1 MPLLP
6 ASDHTDG
13 VRFFNPPAIC
23 PETAPPGRMRWR
35 TILKWQWTRPRSDW
49 PDRIENPTPTGDPH
63 AMPARDTA
71 QVTFIGHSTFL
82 IRLPRPDGTVLS
94 VLTDPV
100 FSQRCSPLPFMGPK
114 RVRAPGRALA
124 DLPPVDVV
132 LISHAHY
139 DHMDLPSLRALA
151 RRGDDP
157 LVVVPLEN
165 ARFLRRTGLR
175 RIMELDWWQ
184 AVGTTGLQVTCT
196 PARHGAARTPF
207 DRNKSLWGGF
217 MLRDTA
223 GHQLFFAGDTAH
235 GRHWSLIRARLGAP
249 DIALLPIG
257 AYAPRALMAGVHTTP
272 EEALSGLRELGAR
285 QGIGMHFGTF
295 RLTDEPMDEPVQRLR
310 AAVREAGL
318 TPRRM
323 DVMAHGECRD
333 MPWRPPDDTG
343 LPDVLFSRTV
353 L

>member
-139 DHMDLPSLRALA
+139 DHMDLPSCA
-151 RRGDDP
+151 RWRGGAMTRWWSSRWKTP
-157 LVVVPLEN
+157 GSCAGPGCAASWN
-165 ARFLRRTGLR
+165 WTGGRPSAR
-175 RIMELDWWQ
+175 
-184 AVGTTGLQVTCT
+184 
-196 PARHGAARTPF
+196 
-207 DRNKSLWGGF
+207 
-217 MLRDTA
+217 
-223 GHQLFFAGDTAH
+223 
-235 GRHWSLIRARLGAP
+235 P
-249 DIALLPIG
+249 D
-257 AYAPRALMAGVHTTP
+257 
-272 EEALSGLRELGAR
+272 
-285 QGIGMHFGTF
+285 
-295 RLTDEPMDEPVQRLR
+295 
-310 AAVREAGL
+310 
-318 TPRRM
+318 
-323 DVMAHGECRD
+323 CR
-333 MPWRPPDDTG
+333 
-343 LPDVLFSRTV
+343 
-353 L
+353 